1 MANSILATMQGIE
14 EEAKA
19 ILADYDAQIKELRG
33 QSTQKLEQIKL
44 DCDRETELELSELEE
59 KLAKEKTLLQE
70 TLEQTIAKN
79 DEQVRSVLS
88 DKKDGLVQQIVDKVV
103 EKYGN

>member
-19 ILADYDAQIKELRG
+19 ILADYDAQIKALRG
-33 QSTQKLEQIKL
+33 QSTQKLEEIKL
-44 DCDRETELELSELEE
+44 DCDRETELELSKLEE
-59 KLAKEKTLLQE
+59 ELAKEKTLLQE
-70 TLEQTIAKN
+70 NLEQTIAKN